1 MCTLLFNDYNSIA
14 SWTKLL
20 LFSVVPVHVHLL
32 YTIKIRAL
40 PGLPVQ
46 RWELTLDGLCAR
58 IQYSCTVYLSLFFH
72 LLLILLPPPSCSSM
86 PPHLLPAA
94 PTCGVFHVLLVLDS
108 INTNVVVQSRTT
120 LPPPLPSPYT
130 LAKPQKPPTHPT
142 IPRGKTYNSIGK
154 NPHKKYRKKTPKNTK
169 KKGRRGVA
177 HDGVQSFPRII
188 PFQWCHQERR
198 RRQSPYWFD
207 CWVEGAWRWR

>member
-1 MCTLLFNDYNSIA
+1 MDCVRGYSTA
-14 SWTKLL
+14 
-20 LFSVVPVHVHLL
+20 VP
-32 YTIKIRAL
+32 YTC
-40 PGLPVQ
+40 PSSS
-46 RWELTLDGLCAR
+46 T
-58 IQYSCTVYLSLFFH
+58 SSSFFFH
-72 LLLILLPPPSCSSM
+72 HRRARRCRRTYFPQ
-86 PPHLLPAA
+86 HQH
-94 PTCGVFHVLLVLDS
+94 GVFHVLLVLDS

-154 NPHKKYRKKTPKNTK
+154 NPHKKHRKKTPKNTK
-169 KKGRRGVA
+169 KKGRCGVA

-207 CWVEGAWRWR
+207 CWVEGA